1 MNALQEHISKALEKR
16 AQKGTLRGLSR
27 VPQNWVD
34 FSSNDYL
41 GLGKEVY
48 HLESTASGGS
58 RLVTGNSPLAEDLE
72 SLISEHHG
80 SEASLLF
87 SSGYA
92 ANVGV
97 VSAFA
102 MRGVHFFVDH
112 KCHASIFD
120 GLKMGSSKVW
130 KFRHNDFV
138 DLESKLN
145 KAEETVVVITESLFS
160 MDGDIPD
167 FDQYSELKTK
177 YGFYLIVD
185 ETHASG
191 IYAGAQTYLENEGKA
206 SIADLR
212 LIGYGKGFGA
222 SGAAVLCD
230 TQTREFLINFARSFI
245 YSTAPDQAFFHRIRK
260 QYETL
265 RREDERIEQLWLNIA
280 KFTSRKQTGTLK
292 ISQNQG
298 PIQSISG
305 PEEMLLEV
313 ITKLK
318 DRKIWSKLMLP
329 PTVPLGEEKIRIC
342 LHSFN
347 TPAEMDLLFSS
358 LDDLELNR

>member
-1 MNALQEHISKALEKR
+1 MQNALLNRSENSA
-16 AQKGTLRGLSR
+16 LRGLSH
-27 VPQNWVD
+27 VPEDWVD

-41 GLGKEVY
+41 GLGREVY
-48 HLESTASGGS
+48 RLESTASGGS
-58 RLVTGNSPLAEDLE
+58 RLVTGNSQLAEDLE

-80 SEASLLF
+80 SRAALLF

-97 VSAFA
+97 VSALA

-120 GLKMGSSKVW
+120 GVKMGSSKVW
-130 KFRHNDFV
+130 KFKHNDFE
-138 DLESKLN
+138 DLESKLQ

-167 FDQYSELKTK
+167 FDQYSTLKAK

-191 IYAGAQTYLENEGKA
+191 IYTGAQTYLESEGKA

-212 LIGYGKGFGA
+212 LVGYGKGFGA

-230 TQTREFLINFARSFI
+230 NQTREFLINFARSFI
-245 YSTAPDQAFFHRIRK
+245 YSTAPDQAFFHRIKK
-260 QYETL
+260 QYDTL
-265 RREDERIEQLWLNIA
+265 KREEERVEHLWWNIA
-280 KFTSRKQTGTLK
+280 KFTSRKQTEILK

-298 PIQSISG
+298 PIQFIQG
-305 PEEMLLEV
+305 PKEMLLALIAE
-313 ITKLK
+313 LK
-318 DRKIWSKLMLP
+318 KRKIWTKLMLP
-329 PTVPLGEEKIRIC
+329 PTVPTGEERIRIC

-347 TPAEMDLLFSS
+347 TPAEMDLLYSS
-358 LDDLELNR
+358 LDDLELKR